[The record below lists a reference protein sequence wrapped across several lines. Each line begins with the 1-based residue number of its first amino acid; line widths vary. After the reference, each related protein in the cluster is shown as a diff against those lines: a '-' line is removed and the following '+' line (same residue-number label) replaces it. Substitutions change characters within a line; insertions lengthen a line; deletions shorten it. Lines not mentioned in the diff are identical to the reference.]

1 MPDIA
6 VLIGAAILAGLVR
19 GFSGFGTSMVFLP
32 LAAQVLDPIS
42 AIVVLL
48 VMDLFGPV
56 PMLPR
61 AWRDG
66 TPREPITMIAAAA
79 LTAPVGLWALTLM
92 GAEGFRWGV
101 SLITLTLLACLIG
114 GLRYTGPMSRPLL
127 IGTGGAAGFLGG
139 VAGLPGPPV
148 ILLYVASQA
157 KAAVIRA
164 NTMLFLWLSDVLL
177 LTIFAGAGRLTIEA
191 LTLGAIVILPYMGAG
206 LIGQRLFDPA
216 RAVLYRRVAYGII
229 AISALQGLPIW
240 E

>member
-101 SLITLTLLACLIG
+101 SLITLTL
-114 GLRYTGPMSRPLL
+114 
-127 IGTGGAAGFLGG
+127 
-139 VAGLPGPPV
+139 
-148 ILLYVASQA
+148 
-157 KAAVIRA
+157 
-164 NTMLFLWLSDVLL
+164 
-177 LTIFAGAGRLTIEA
+177 
-191 LTLGAIVILPYMGAG
+191 
-206 LIGQRLFDPA
+206 
-216 RAVLYRRVAYGII
+216 
-229 AISALQGLPIW
+229 
-240 E
+240 